1 MVPVVTALL
10 ADDEPPNRGT
20 IVAIDAAAAGAG
32 VEAGEVDEV
41 QPMSKIPTRQT
52 TGTYFITTP
61 MILGCLI
68 PITSK
73 YKARIPIRE

>member
-20 IVAIDAAAAGAG
+20 IVAIDAAAAG
-32 VEAGEVDEV
+32 VEAGDVDEV
-41 QPMSKIPTRQT
+41 QPVSKIPTRQT

-73 YKARIPIRE
+73 YKARIPSRE